1 MGSFENMKFE
11 TPVKVTVSS
20 KDWQIIEEQK
30 MELVKLRFSDLN
42 EDDLVDGDTFFEDLD
57 SGKYDF

>member
-1 MGSFENMKFE
+1 MQIE

-30 MELVKLRFSDLN
+30 MEFVKLRFSDLN
-42 EDDLVDGDTFFEDLD
+42 EDDLVDGDSFFDDLE
-57 SGKYDF
+57 SGKHDF

>member
-1 MGSFENMKFE
+1 MKIE

-42 EDDLVDGDTFFEDLD
+42 EDDLVDGDIFFEDLD
-57 SGKYDF
+57 SGKCAF